1 MRLILR
7 LFSSG
12 KLEVFLSSV
21 HSARIPVQGLP
32 FNVSWGESVFTGP
45 TPSNLYLASIPE
57 NRNLTEYYNAVDC
70 SLMIGIFAS
79 MLHER
84 RIIVTSSRLS
94 RLSACVQAANTLI
107 YPMFWQHI
115 FIPVLPQHLMDYLSA
130 PMPFLIG
137 VPQPLL
143 ARAKMTELGDVVILY
158 ADSHSME
165 SPYNDVENIPGDV
178 IHNLKK
184 SLAPGKDLLGDAVAK
199 AFLQALVHLIGGYR
213 EALKYRQGE
222 KVSFSDEEFIKSRS
236 SSLQP
241 FLEQMLQLQ
250 IFRQFIDERLE
261 LLNSGKGF
269 SDQFEL
275 ECVAFSE
282 ERSSRKY
289 KPSATIN
296 NVKREGAAFAKAV
309 KEKANPAMKQAV
321 KTVKDGSKIAKS
333 KAKAS
338 YKDMKSRM
346 KDDKE
351 EIKNEPGSTHSAP
364 SSPTL
369 RRVSNISSPQTS
381 FLTRN
386 NTDLNFGRVLKYEK
400 FDPPDRKDLSPE
412 FEEIP
417 KLEYV
422 DLMSSL
428 DEVINRNKSETY
440 SRLQGD
446 SLASSSSSSSLQTN
460 NLNRNVENNVRDA
473 VGDLITLA
481 DSDPVVF
488 DPLLENQRLDFP
500 QNPHR
505 KLERTSQVN
514 GGVRRYSQGKYENH
528 VPAGGAQQREFQQ
541 FLGTMTE
548 ESGQGS
554 QARCSDD
561 LLSEYGINFNSMS
574 VARGV
579 LHNSR
584 PQTVLA
590 GPPPVPPRSVNTSFL
605 HTTANPFLQNQ
616 NQYNIITSSPL
627 PLNNRISSSLAP
639 QTTDILADLDP
650 LRTGPSQGQH
660 LPETGQA
667 SSHLAAPVVP
677 PRTKKQWTT
686 FE

>member
-1 MRLILR
+1 MSVL
-7 LFSSG
+7 SSG
-12 KLEVFLSSV
+12 KLDLFLSSV
-21 HSARIPVQGLP
+21 HSARIPVHGLP

-158 ADSHSME
+158 ADSHTME

-184 SLAPGKDLLGDAVAK
+184 CLAPGKDLLGDAVAK

-282 ERSSRKY
+282 EKSSRKY

-321 KTVKDGSKIAKS
+321 KTVKDGGKIAKS
-333 KAKAS
+333 RAKAS

-351 EIKNEPGSTHSAP
+351 EIKNEPGNTHSAP

-428 DEVINRNKSETY
+428 DEVINRNKSESY

-446 SLASSSSSSSLQTN
+446 SPASSSSSSVQTN
-460 NLNRNVENNVRDA
+460 NLNRNVENNGREGRDA

-481 DSDPVVF
+481 DSDSVVF

-514 GGVRRYSQGKYENH
+514 GGVRRFSQGKYENH
-528 VPAGGAQQREFQQ
+528 VPAGGSSQREFKQ

-548 ESGQGS
+548 ESGQGGQGS
-554 QARCSDD
+554 HARCSDD
-561 LLSEYGINFNSMS
+561 LLSEYGINFNSLS

-579 LHNSR
+579 LHNSQ
-584 PQTVLA
+584 PHTVLA
-590 GPPPVPPRSVNTSFL
+590 GPPPVPPRSVNASFL

-616 NQYNIITSSPL
+616 YNIITS
-627 PLNNRISSSLAP
+627 PLNNRISSLAP
-639 QTTDILADLDP
+639 QSTDILADLDP
-650 LRTGPSQGQH
+650 LRMSQAQAQH
-660 LPETGQA
+660 QPETGQT
-667 SSHLAAPVVP
+667 SHLAAPVVP

>member
-1 MRLILR
+1 M
-7 LFSSG
+7 
-12 KLEVFLSSV
+12 VFN
-21 HSARIPVQGLP
+21 I
-32 FNVSWGESVFTGP
+32 SWGESVFTGP
-45 TPSNLYLASIPE
+45 TPSNLYLASIPD
-57 NRNLTEYYNAVDC
+57 NRNLTEYYNAVDS
-70 SLMIGIFAS
+70 SLLIGMFAS

-84 RIIVTSSRLS
+84 RIIVTSSKLS

-143 ARAKMTELGDVVILY
+143 ARAKMSELGDVVILY
-158 ADSHSME
+158 ADSNTME
-165 SPYNDVENIPGDV
+165 SPYQDVDNIPGDV

-184 SLAPGKDLLGDAVAK
+184 ALAPSKDLLGDAVAK

-241 FLEQMLQLQ
+241 FLAEMLELQ

-351 EIKNEPGSTHSAP
+351 EIRNESSNPHSAP

-369 RRVSNISSPQTS
+369 RRTSNISSPNTS

-400 FDPPDRKDLSPE
+400 FDPPDRKDLSPD
-412 FEEIP
+412 FEDFP

-428 DEVINRNKSETY
+428 EEVINRNKTENY
-440 SRLQGD
+440 SRFE
-446 SLASSSSSSSLQTN
+446 SVTPASSSPGLKKTN
-460 NLNRNVENNVRDA
+460 ISRNVESNGRDA

-481 DSDPVVF
+481 DADSVVF
-488 DPLLENQRLDFP
+488 DPLLENQRFD
-500 QNPHR
+500 QKPHK
-505 KLERTSQVN
+505 KLERTSQIN
-514 GGVRRYSQGKYENH
+514 GDLRKLSQGKYENPH
-528 VPAGGAQQREFQQ
+528 RE
-541 FLGTMTE
+541 L
-548 ESGQGS
+548 SS
-554 QARCSDD
+554 QNKLTRVSDD
-561 LLSEYGINFNSMS
+561 LLSEYGLHFNSVSLSGGM
-574 VARGV
+574 
-579 LHNSR
+579 
-584 PQTVLA
+584 A

-605 HTTANPFLQNQ
+605 HSQAQPFFHNQ
-616 NQYNIITSSPL
+616 HNVNGL
-627 PLNNRISSSLAP
+627 PVNNRISTATQEYLQPVRHSS
-639 QTTDILADLDP
+639 TDILADLDP
-650 LRTGPSQGQH
+650 LRSVQHQPGPTVGHQ
-660 LPETGQA
+660 LP
-667 SSHLAAPVVP
+667 APVVP
-677 PRTKKQWTT
+677 PRSKKQWTT